1 MDILNFIS
9 WIRGGRIVKTVNPT
23 QSVIPVATRDT
34 TRDDGW
40 LTNAMTVEDFAA
52 QIASAPAYKVYT
64 ALLTQTGTDT
74 PVATVLENTL
84 GGEPVWVRNDVGE
97 YTATLNNAFNNFFV
111 SSLNIDYNLTLNESV
126 CWAGL
131 IDTSNIYLVVVA
143 RGDGSLTD
151 NWGIY
156 IEIKVYN

>member
-1 MDILNFIS
+1 MKEFRSKRLRVWENINRTMQEF
-9 WIRGGRIVKTVNPT
+9 
-23 QSVIPVATRDT
+23 
-34 TRDDGW
+34 
-40 LTNAMTVEDFAA
+40 
-52 QIASAPAYKVYT
+52 KVLLLGYRSYT

-156 IEIKVYN
+156 IEIRVYN